1 MQQAVLPEIHWTHY
15 MFGSE
20 LIFSHYDVQKY
31 FPVAK
36 LLMTLRLSSETSPY
50 GVIVHRLRNWVLDRC
65 KHLGGFGLA

>member
-36 LLMTLRLSSETSPY
+36 FLMTPRLSSETSPY
-50 GVIVHRLRNWVLDRC
+50 GVIVTV
-65 KHLGGFGLA
+65 